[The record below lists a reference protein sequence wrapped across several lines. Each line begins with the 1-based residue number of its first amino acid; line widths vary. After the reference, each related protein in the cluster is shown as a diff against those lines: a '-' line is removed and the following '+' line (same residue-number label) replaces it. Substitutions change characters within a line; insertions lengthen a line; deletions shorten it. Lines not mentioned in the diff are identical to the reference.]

1 MWDYA
6 HRFHTKHVDDGRD
19 TRDCGV
25 EVEFDQS
32 SCASHYDQNLIG
44 GMFDY
49 VEKIQEI
56 I

>member
-1 MWDYA
+1 MWAYG
-6 HRFHTKHVDDGRD
+6 HHFHIEDVDDGCV
-19 TRDCGV
+19 TQYFGV

-32 SCASHYDQNLIG
+32 SRASHSDQNLIG